1 MLFKVDINR
10 VQQVLI
16 NLIGNAIK
24 FSNRSSNVIINLIL
38 DKYTSH
44 SDVNTKI
51 SIEVADEGIGMAREE
66 TANLFNPFFK
76 SHSQQSRE
84 KNPNGNGLGLSICYK
99 IAKSLNGDLTCVS
112 KVGLGT
118 VFRFSFMAEKSV
130 EPEKHKKKIKK
141 KNV

>member
-1 MLFKVDINR
+1 

-24 FSNRSSNVIINLIL
+24 FSNRSSNVMINLIL
-38 DKYTSH
+38 DKYTSY

-51 SIEVADEGIGMAREE
+51 SIEVADEGIGMAKED
-66 TANLFNPFFK
+66 TANLFTPFFK
-76 SHSQQSRE
+76 SNCQQSRE

-112 KVGLGT
+112 TVGLGT
-118 VFRFSFMAEKSV
+118 IFRFSFMAEKSV
-130 EPEKHKKKIKK
+130 EPEKDKKKIKK
-141 KNV
+141 KNGSSK